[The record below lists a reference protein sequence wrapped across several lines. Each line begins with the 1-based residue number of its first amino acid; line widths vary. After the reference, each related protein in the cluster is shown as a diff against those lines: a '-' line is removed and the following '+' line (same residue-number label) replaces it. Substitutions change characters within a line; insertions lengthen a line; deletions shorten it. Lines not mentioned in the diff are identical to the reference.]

1 MQNIDNFGKSNDS
14 LKPNYYQQN
23 AQNQAYYNNYQ
34 KKRSDFIV
42 TNQFA
47 HHGCPDNNKFTG
59 PHNYHPLGQQQPKL
73 YQHQQSQYQHQQSQ
87 YQQQQSQYQQ
97 QQLHQGY
104 YNNQSLNSNL
114 ILLIC

>member
-34 KKRSDFIV
+34 KKRPDFVV

-47 HHGCPDNNKFTG
+47 HHGCPDNNKFTV
-59 PHNYHPLGQQQPKL
+59 PFSYHPLGQ
-73 YQHQQSQYQHQQSQ
+73 HQQTLYNQNEHLQQAQ